1 MNIANFLRA
10 TFYKK
15 ISGGCSVALHDIM
28 IPFCYQGSTPSFG
41 VMRERERER
50 ERDFPRKTMDSG
62 TPTRGYS
69 NKEFCKI
76 LRTLLKEGL

>member
-50 ERDFPRKTMDSG
+50 EREIFLGKPWTQGLQHGDFPTK
-62 TPTRGYS
+62 
-69 NKEFCKI
+69 NFAKF
-76 LRTLLKEGL
+76 